1 MTKHLSAFRFGV
13 WIFSLAAAFA
23 ATAFCGANV
32 RGADG
37 KLDPSAAA
45 FVDSETALVVRVDFA
60 QIDLDRLS
68 EFLVQNFAKALQYR
82 GFDSDSVM
90 KTTREFKLTVAA
102 GKDALQPLVD
112 RARQEFGLQEAIY
125 VTQQLGAFDS
135 NRVVV
140 PLSAAKRAGLK
151 PLFDGFAASARSTVE
166 ETETALVL
174 APAIPGAAEYY
185 AKFKPSA
192 NQRLE
197 TFLRETNGKATVQI
211 YWRNDGGWVDALLT
225 TAQENAPDEAVEL
238 LENPPKEIEK
248 ALASLEKYLVDAKG
262 TVDLNELK
270 YSFQMNFTT
279 AEHANEVLVGLQKGI
294 ELATEALEK
303 AIAEND
309 AEQIAEYNVPAL
321 VRTTARAL
329 LLSRLPKRDG
339 VSLKFEGQF
348 DAKTLGS
355 PSNVGAAGIAVGL
368 LLPAVQAARARA
380 MELQMQNTILN
391 DSTVEVIEVDKS
403 DEIQIK
409 E

>member
-45 FVDSETALVVRVDFA
+45 FVDSETALVVRVDLA

-68 EFLVQNFAKALQYR
+68 EYLVQNFAQALQYR
-82 GFDSDSVM
+82 GFDQNSVL

-102 GKDALQPLVD
+102 GKDALQPFVD

-125 VTQQLGAFDS
+125 ITQQLGAFDS

-151 PLFDGFAASARSTVE
+151 PLVDGFAASARTTVE
-166 ETETALVL
+166 ETKTAFVL

-197 TFLRETNGKATVQI
+197 TFLRETNGDATVQI
-211 YWRNDGGWVDALLT
+211 YWRNDGDWVDSLLT
-225 TAQENAPDEAVEL
+225 TAQENAPDEVVEF
-238 LENPPKEIEK
+238 LENPPQEIEK
-248 ALASLEKYLVDAKG
+248 AFASLEKYLIDAKG
-262 TVDLNELK
+262 TIDLNELK
-270 YSFQMNFTT
+270 YSFQMNFTS
-279 AEHANEVLVGLQKGI
+279 AEHANEVVAGLQKGI
-294 ELATEALEK
+294 DLASEALEK

-329 LLSRLPKRDG
+329 MLSRLPKRDG
-339 VSLKFEGQF
+339 VVLRFEGRF
-348 DAKTLGS
+348 DAKTLGN
-355 PSNVGAAGIAVGL
+355 PSNVGAAGVLVGV
-368 LLPAVQAARARA
+368 LLPAVKAARARA
-380 MELQMQNTILN
+380 MEVRMQNMIQN
-391 DSTVEVIEVDKS
+391 DSTVEVIEVDES
-403 DEIQIK
+403 DEIQF
-409 E
+409 EE